1 MAVCESDIE
10 RAFFLLWTVQRA
22 AEIQVAGRS
31 MGGEDQVLQ
40 DDVRQKCADLTQQ
53 LIRNDGFAVIFF
65 AAIVRKMLKGLYQ
78 VH

>member
-1 MAVCESDIE
+1 MVAVCPARDRRE
-10 RAFFLLWTVQRA
+10 
-22 AEIQVAGRS
+22 
-31 MGGEDQVLQ
+31 
-40 DDVRQKCADLTQQ
+40 VRQKCADLTQQ